1 MANIYA
7 IGHIFI
13 VLNCQILNSCCRN
26 LVTLTVT
33 QKSQSGTNSLGR
45 STYELFYNTSI
56 LIYDRCIRL
65 EHAVVGVQSTQWTS
79 WPNARTSI
87 DSYRKQQ
94 MGQQATSRRTTRTTL
109 WSPRQGTET
118 SRLLPAGEAP
128 NSPAEN
134 EAPDRQEEKQDHS
147 SGGGLEGSK
156 KFQEDAIATAT
167 RSTRGGA
174 CYSLV
179 LILSTRGW
187 CIQKLKRIL
196 KI

>member
-1 MANIYA
+1 MSYSCEGLSSIKQNKENSLANIYA

-118 SRLLPAGEAP
+118 SRPRL
-128 NSPAEN
+128 
-134 EAPDRQEEKQDHS
+134 
-147 SGGGLEGSK
+147 
-156 KFQEDAIATAT
+156 I
-167 RSTRGGA
+167 TRGSYLFTTLTHRMSWTASGIR
-174 CYSLV
+174 S
-179 LILSTRGW
+179 
-187 CIQKLKRIL
+187 
-196 KI
+196 